1 MKIKFLG
8 TCAYDFSPRLD
19 TDLKDKFDLDARRSS
34 SMLIDGHILVDCG
47 THTLNSLDIAGVS
60 YDDIT
65 DIVITHIHCD
75 HFEPKNIEKIA
86 KNRHTPLNLWIRED
100 AIFEEIPNIKVNRM
114 PLFTPC
120 ELPSN
125 ARVTGMSANHEASAF
140 PQHLLIEKDGK
151 SIFYGCDGAWLINT
165 TYYHLE
171 RRRLDLAVLDATM
184 GDYDGD
190 YRIGEHN
197 SIKMLRVML
206 PSLKK
211 VEIIDEHTK
220 VYFSHLAPSL
230 HASHIESEKIAN
242 EMGAS
247 VAYDG
252 LELEI

>member
-1 MKIKFLG
+1 
-8 TCAYDFSPRLD
+8 
-19 TDLKDKFDLDARRSS
+19 
-34 SMLIDGHILVDCG
+34 
-47 THTLNSLDIAGVS
+47 
-60 YDDIT
+60 
-65 DIVITHIHCD
+65 
-75 HFEPKNIEKIA
+75 
-86 KNRHTPLNLWIRED
+86 
-100 AIFEEIPNIKVNRM
+100 
-114 PLFTPC
+114 
-120 ELPSN
+120 
-125 ARVTGMSANHEASAF
+125 
-140 PQHLLIEKDGK
+140 
-151 SIFYGCDGAWLINT
+151 
-165 TYYHLE
+165 LE

-230 HASHIESEKIAN
+230 HASHIETEKIAN
-242 EMGAS
+242 EIGAS